1 MEKECVLSTAADD
14 VYLLS
19 MILNYT
25 FQLLLCQKKIIKILL
40 NNKIKVFK
48 DLFIETKSKR
58 TN

>member
-19 MILNYT
+19 MIQNYT